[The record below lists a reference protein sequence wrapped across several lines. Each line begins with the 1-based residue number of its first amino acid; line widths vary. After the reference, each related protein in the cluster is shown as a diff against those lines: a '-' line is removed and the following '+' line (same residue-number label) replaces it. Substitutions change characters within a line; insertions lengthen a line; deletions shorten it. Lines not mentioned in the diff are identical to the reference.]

1 MTDWIAAYDPIA
13 WWARLD
19 PARIALVDDARDVPH
34 SYAALD
40 AMADAWHA
48 HLARLG
54 VTAGDRVAVLAG
66 NRVEHVTLLI
76 ACWRAGAMLVPLNW
90 RLAAAELGPVLANA
104 TPRVLAGE
112 GRFRAL
118 AESACASAGIAPH
131 WHDLD
136 ADAVPVV
143 TNASPPPRATVD
155 DDAGYLVLYTSGS
168 TGTPK
173 GVVLPRRQ
181 WLANAVATIAG
192 WQLAASDVAPVT
204 TPLFHT
210 GGWHVVATPLWH
222 AGGRVILF
230 DGWNAAQ
237 LPDALA
243 RHRCTIA
250 FGVPTQLQLLLE
262 QPSWGCPLPDL
273 RLLLSG
279 GAPCPDPVIA
289 RLAAAGL
296 TYRQGYG
303 LTECGPNCFATTDAR
318 AAVDPQC
325 VGQPVPLLQA
335 RLVNEHGTE
344 LHEPDAPGELQ
355 LRGPQRFREYLFDE
369 ARTREALADGGW
381 LRTGD
386 LAMRDV
392 HGMYRICGRRKELF
406 ISGGENVY
414 PGEVENALLAL
425 PELREVAVIGV
436 PDDRWGEVGCAFVVP
451 RVPERF
457 DAAAFTQAARSR
469 LAGYKVPRAVR
480 VVDALPRLVSGKID
494 RVALRAWWERER
506 A

>member
-1 MTDWIAAYDPIA
+1 MSHWFAAHDPVA

-19 PARIALVDDARDVPH
+19 PERVALVDDARDRRH
-34 SYAALD
+34 TYAALD
-40 AMADAWHA
+40 EAAARWHA
-48 HLARLG
+48 LLAQAG
-54 VTAGDRVAVLAG
+54 VAAGDRVAVLAG
-66 NRVEHVTLLI
+66 NRVEQFALLL

-90 RLAAAELGPVLANA
+90 RLAAPELGPVLASA
-104 TPRVLAGE
+104 RPRLLLGE

-118 AESACASAGIAPH
+118 AEAACAAGDVTTR
-131 WHDLD
+131 WLDLD
-136 ADAVPVV
+136 DDAHLLPGAADAP
-143 TNASPPPRATVD
+143 APRHVD
-155 DDAGYLVLYTSGS
+155 DGAGYLVLYTSGS
-168 TGTPK
+168 TGAPK

-181 WLANAVATIAG
+181 LVANAVATTVGWGLHAG
-192 WQLAASDVAPVT
+192 DVGPVT

-222 AGGRVILF
+222 VGGRVVLF
-230 DGWNAAQ
+230 DAFDPATF
-237 LPDALA
+237 LHAIRRHAL
-243 RHRCTIA
+243 TIA

-262 QPSWGCPLPDL
+262 RPEWGEPLPSL

-318 AAVDPQC
+318 AAAEPQV
-325 VGQPVPLLQA
+325 VGHPVPLLEA
-335 RLVNEHGTE
+335 RLVADDGRVVH
-344 LHEPDAPGELQ
+344 DAGEPGELQ
-355 LRGPQRFREYLFDE
+355 LRGPQRFREYLFDHE
-369 ARTREALADGGW
+369 RTAEALAPGGW

-386 LAMRDV
+386 LAVRDAR
-392 HGMYRICGRRKELF
+392 GAYRICGRRKELF

-425 PELREVAVIGV
+425 PTVREVAVLGV
-436 PDDRWGEVGCAFVVP
+436 PHPRWGEAGCAFVVP
-451 RVPERF
+451 RDAATFDAERF
-457 DAAAFTQAARSR
+457 VHDARER
-469 LAGYKVPRAVR
+469 LAGYKVPREVH
-480 VVDALPRLVSGKID
+480 VVDALPRLASGKLD
-494 RVALRAWWERER
+494 RVALRAAWERAR